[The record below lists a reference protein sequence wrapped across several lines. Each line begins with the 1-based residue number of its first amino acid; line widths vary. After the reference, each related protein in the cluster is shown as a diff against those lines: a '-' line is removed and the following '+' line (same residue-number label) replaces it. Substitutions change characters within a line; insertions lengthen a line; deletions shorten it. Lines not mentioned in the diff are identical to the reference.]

1 MKNLFTRLQLIV
13 PVAIILAGCTQSPAT
28 PTATSPAVTSTA
40 TSAVT
45 ASSTA
50 PPVKSLGAIKIAINV
65 PLSGDRSP
73 LGKAIQSGAEL
84 ALSQLSSPIAQL
96 GMAVTLAPYDDQGD
110 PDTAIANI
118 RQMAADPAILCG
130 IGSAHSDVM
139 MAALDEYH
147 KAGIPFISPGTTAP
161 PITDPGY
168 LEINRVSGRDDV
180 QGIVAADFAQ
190 SLGVKSIFIAQ
201 NNSGYG
207 RAVTTAL
214 QKRAEELGIKVFGVE
229 SIDHTSTDFGDLITK
244 VLADKPDLV
253 YFVAFPDQAGPFFK
267 QTRDKGFK
275 GTFMGPDAFDSPDL
289 AQLAGDS
296 LTSGGGTY
304 YSTMTIPPNAYSGA
318 ANFIADFKAKYG
330 TEPPPGA
337 AQAYDAMATCLRGIE
352 NTARAKNN
360 QLPTR
365 SEVASAIR
373 ALPDLK
379 GVTGTIGFNAKGDLR
394 HASYFVYHVQTSE
407 PARWSDNT
415 LDKMFSEPPPQ

>member
-1 MKNLFTRLQLIV
+1 
-13 PVAIILAGCTQSPAT
+13 
-28 PTATSPAVTSTA
+28 
-40 TSAVT
+40 
-45 ASSTA
+45 
-50 PPVKSLGAIKIAINV
+50 VKSLGAIKIAINV

-84 ALSQLSSPIAQL
+84 ALSQLSSPIAQM
-96 GMAVTLAPYDDQGD
+96 GVTVTLAPYDDQGD
-110 PDTAIANI
+110 PDTATANI

-168 LEINRVSGRDDV
+168 LEINRLSGRDDV
-180 QGIVAADFAQ
+180 QGIVAAEFAQ
-190 SLGVKSIFIAQ
+190 SLGIKSVFIAQ

-214 QKRAEELGIKVFGVE
+214 QKRAGELGIKVVDVE
-229 SIDHTSTDFGDLITK
+229 VETVDNTSTDFSDWVTK

-267 QTRDKGFK
+267 QLRDKGFK
-275 GTFMGPDAFDSPDL
+275 GTFMGPDAFDSPDSPDL

-304 YSTMTIPPNAYSGA
+304 YSTMTIPTNAYSGA

-337 AQAYDAMATCLRGIE
+337 DQAYDAMATCLRGIE

-365 SEVASAIR
+365 SEVAGAIR

-394 HASYFVYHVQTSE
+394 HASYFIFQVHTGV
-407 PARWSDNT
+407 PDKWSNNT
-415 LDKMFSEPPPQ
+415 MVKTFEEAPPQ

>member
-1 MKNLFTRLQLIV
+1 MKNMFTHLKLIV
-13 PVAIILAGCTQSPAT
+13 PVAIILAGCNQSPAPAT
-28 PTATSPAVTSTA
+28 PIPSTVAPAATSTNTISL
-40 TSAVT
+40 
-45 ASSTA
+45 TA
-50 PPVKSLGAIKIAINV
+50 PPVQSLGSIKVAINV

-84 ALSQLSSPIAQL
+84 ALSQLNSPIAQL
-96 GMAVTLAPYDDQGD
+96 GMTVTLAPYDDQGD
-110 PDTAIANI
+110 PDTASANI
-118 RQMAADPAILCG
+118 RQMATDPAILCG

-147 KAGIPFISPGTTAP
+147 KVGIPFISPGTTAP

-168 LEINRVSGRDDV
+168 LEINRLSGRDDV

-214 QKRAEELGIKVFGVE
+214 QKRAEELGIKVVDVEVE
-229 SIDHTSTDFGDLITK
+229 SIDNTSTDFSDWVTK
-244 VLADKPDLV
+244 VLADKPDLI

-275 GTFMGPDAFDSPDL
+275 GTFIGTDAFDSPDL
-289 AQLAGDS
+289 AQLTGDS

-304 YSTMTIPPNAYSGA
+304 YSTMTIPTNAYSGA

-352 NTARAKNN
+352 NTAKAKNN

-365 SEVASAIR
+365 SEVANAIR
-373 ALPDLK
+373 ALPGRK
-379 GVTGTIGFNAKGDLR
+379 GRYRDHWVQCQGGSEARKLL
-394 HASYFVYHVQTSE
+394 HVPGPYQR
-407 PARWSDNT
+407 AR
-415 LDKMFSEPPPQ
+415 